1 VRLSERDTAEIRE
14 CAFCR
19 EERMLNTGS
28 HAGEYI
34 EWLTIKNQVQAVVDD
49 VTHSQ
54 PSARRQINPYL

>member
-1 VRLSERDTAEIRE
+1 MCVSAE
-14 CAFCR
+14 

-49 VTHSQ
+49 VERIRNHPLVAKSI
-54 PSARRQINPYL
+54 PNL